1 MIRSLL
7 KRLVR
12 ALFLLG
18 VISIIAFCLSKL
30 VPGDE
35 ILDYL
40 SIDESRYSSSANPL
54 QHRQAY
60 ARVAEKRGLNL
71 PLFYITIAHG
81 YFPDSLYSIIPLD
94 DRQTIKKWAQATR
107 RKDAVKQLY
116 HTLLSGL
123 EFACP
128 RADTSVV
135 ADQFCLAMHETL
147 HTHDLFTA
155 HHNILRLQT
164 LVAANENNDPAYAN
178 LVTRLNTDVEQLI
191 NTKKDLASS
200 EWLPSM
206 YWHGTNNQYHQWMS
220 GFISFAPLTS
230 LIDGRDAWG
239 KIFDALKWTLLLNG
253 LAFVLAILL
262 GVAIGVWSGTHDGS
276 KIERLINLKLFA
288 LYALPSFWL
297 ATLFI
302 YFLSSGEW
310 LSILPAGG
318 LGSYQG
324 GGHFL
329 EKSGILLKHL
339 ILPVLCLS
347 LGSLAYV
354 SRQMKQSVLLQLRQ
368 PYVLSLRTMGV
379 SEKTIIHKHVFRN
392 ALFPMITLIGGALPA
407 LLSGSLI
414 IEVIFSIPGMGRLM
428 YTSLMARDW
437 PVVFPILMFGATI
450 TVLSYILTDVIYKWA
465 DPRVKSMER

>member
-54 QHRQAY
+54 QQRQAY

-71 PLFYITIAHG
+71 PLFYITIAQG
-81 YFPDSLYSIIPLD
+81 YYPDSLYSIIPLD
-94 DRQTIKKWAQATR
+94 DRVTLKKWSQATR
-107 RKDAVKQLY
+107 RKDDVIQLY
-116 HTLLSGL
+116 HTLTTGL

-147 HTHDLFTA
+147 RTHDLFTA
-155 HHNILRLQT
+155 HHTIIRLQT
-164 LVAANENNDPAYAN
+164 LTQENKIIDPVYAT
-178 LVTRLNTDVEQLI
+178 LITQLNTDIEHLI
-191 NTKKDLASS
+191 KSGNQIAPT
-200 EWLPSM
+200 EWLPNIT
-206 YWHGTNNQYHQWMS
+206 WHGTHNQYHQWIS

-239 KIFDALKWTLLLNG
+239 KILDALKWTLLLNG

-324 GGHFL
+324 GDDFL

-339 ILPVLCLS
+339 ILPVLCLA

-368 PYVLSLRTMGV
+368 PYVLSLRTLGV
-379 SEKTIIHKHVFRN
+379 SQKTIIRKHVVRN

-465 DPRVKSMER
+465 DPRVKSMEP